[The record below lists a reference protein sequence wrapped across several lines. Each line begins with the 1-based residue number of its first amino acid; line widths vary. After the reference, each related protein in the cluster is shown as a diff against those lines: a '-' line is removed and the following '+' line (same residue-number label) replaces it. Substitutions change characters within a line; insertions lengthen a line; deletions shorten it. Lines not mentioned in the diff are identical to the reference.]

1 MLLVAGMLKL
11 MCVCVSFIMCFV
23 KTLVATSV
31 RSKGLTCMCP
41 RIREE
46 GNDGK
51 EGKRMKKGGKEMRV
65 NGEETAL
72 S

>member
-1 MLLVAGMLKL
+1 MYL
-11 MCVCVSFIMCFV
+11 V
-23 KTLVATSV
+23 KTLVATRPTSV
-31 RSKGLTCMCP
+31 RSTGLTCMCP